1 MRNPLHVNDKARK
14 QGILL
19 PKFKTRVTVPPPPPH
34 EGLLSFKNYKKR
46 KKIAANIQRII
57 STQMSFRCQYRWGG
71 GGGMSGP
78 QVRKYEHQSFLGGRG
93 TSYACNGF
101 LILTPQFLDS
111 LPCGCY
117 PCTFPLLK
125 QTMEPAARRPYAGV
139 YFPGGVWSRGGVWSG
154 GLAPGGGFVS
164 QQQE

>member
-71 GGGMSGP
+71 G
-78 QVRKYEHQSFLGGRG
+78 V
-93 TSYACNGF
+93 ACRV
-101 LILTPQFLDS
+101 
-111 LPCGCY
+111 
-117 PCTFPLLK
+117 LK
-125 QTMEPAARRPYAGV
+125 CASMNISP
-139 YFPGGVWSRGGVWSG
+139 FW
-154 GLAPGGGFVS
+154 GGGAHHMHAMDFS
-164 QQQE
+164 Y